1 MAEFSLDRFKYRWRG
16 NWNGSTS
23 YRRDDIVRVNGKS
36 YVCLIAHTS
45 DSSFRNDLN
54 AILPG
59 SSPPQPQPRWVVMTS
74 GRTFLGDWTSGV
86 DYNLGDIVL
95 YNGSLYLCKVSHNS
109 SFFVSEFD
117 NWTIF
122 ALHIKFV
129 GDWNSSTDY
138 APGAVVKY
146 NGLIYKCI
154 AQHTSASLLE
164 DNIVDWQVFY
174 EGLEYRGAWTPTTI
188 YRINDRVK
196 FGGSIFVVNETHT
209 SGSSFDSTKFNLEFP
224 GFQYEEGDWSNLVVY
239 NPGDIVRYGGY
250 LYYANVTNQDSQPT
264 QDDSTDY
271 WTLISKTYNF
281 RASRI
286 IQKIVTV
293 GADTVNSQNA
303 GKFYID
309 GVEAPQLALSRSS
322 TYIFDQS
329 DASNNVYARSG
340 APLFHPL
347 MFSTTANGELDGGT
361 VYNTGVVYKL
371 DGNIVSSAAYIEGFQ
386 SATSRFIEFTVSSGA
401 PDTLYYYDHFNRN
414 VGKTINV
421 TGGIQHNTSTVYRPG
436 DIVLR
441 GGRLY
446 QALVDIN
453 ESDGQD
459 SSASYLDTSAW
470 ELLLPGQF
478 WSSQW
483 QPSRN
488 YSVGEVVN
496 YLGTAYICNFE
507 HDSTNSN
514 FPGDNGSGY
523 DYWDILI
530 QEGQPGGMLAKGD
543 LLTYGLNR
551 ENVGDGSTL
560 GPLRL
565 PIGTQ
570 NQKLSVSDELEA
582 FWRDVTN
589 NADTIYVTNN
599 GSDTTGNG
607 TIYAPF
613 KTIRHAC
620 EYIEDNVT
628 PLTPMKVAVST
639 GRFEEIGP
647 IIIPAGCVVMG
658 DELRSTTITA
668 NSAKTEYQNHFQYVT
683 EYLDYFQ
690 TFLFNLITN
699 VPITTGYTGGSGQDI
714 SLPASTVLGSNAIA
728 SLITDYKNYIEFR
741 IDSGSTDPTVTGSN
755 TARFQEVISNAGAI
769 LDANKL
775 LIYNEIIGYLRANY
789 PGITFNADNIRSD
802 VYALIR
808 GIKRDLTF
816 EGNYG
821 TINFAARRFVNAVL
835 GSQQDDMFYCR
846 DTTGLRNCTVDGLQG
861 TLNPPGVF
869 DLYQRPTGGAYC
881 SLDPGWG
888 PADERTWIVNRSPY
902 IQGVTTLG
910 YAAVGQKIDGSL
922 HNGGNKSMVSNDFTQ
937 VISDGIGAWVL
948 NNARAELVS
957 VFTYYA
963 QVGYLAEDGGV
974 IRATNGNNSYGSF
987 GAIADGNDTTETPQN
1002 VSVWNRQNE
1011 ATVVE
1016 AFAGGSNDHIFA
1028 FEYGHCGENYSQA
1041 DAEIVGA
1048 GADAS
1053 VDFTD
1058 FRDGALFQARLINTS
1073 GSGTEGGSNY
1083 LVRQSSAQLTS
1094 GASTRILLNVNEV
1107 TQDEAEILGMRIL
1120 IVSGDGAGQYGIVD
1134 GFDLITKSCDV
1145 IKESDGTPG
1154 WDHVVSGTPIETALD
1169 STAVYRIEPRLVV
1182 NHPGFTSTVR
1192 NLPSLRTYAD
1202 ADFGGITETFTDID
1216 LDIGTGETFDA
1227 SAVAANVTVVQN
1239 SGVYTV
1245 TLNNPGAGYAV
1256 GDALTILGTSLGG
1269 ATPANDLVITVTS
1282 VSDDSTNSI
1291 LSFTQSGVGREGRIV
1306 AVAGPN
1312 YAQYSDDGQTW
1323 SEVNLPFSGTFV
1335 KVLNGNGNFVVVP
1348 NNDNKIAWSADGSTW
1363 TTRGLPVNEN
1373 WVDGVFGGGKFVLLA
1388 NSASGNTAV
1397 YSTNGLSWSSSSL
1410 PTGSDSTV
1418 DEYQAIAHGA
1428 GKFIA
1433 ITGSQTKDVAVSS
1446 DGISWTLKTNVLPAG
1461 GYEWAGLAF
1470 GNNRFLALAT
1480 DGSTAYSLDHGTTW
1494 YQGTSAPNGTSADLT
1509 WIDIKFSQGVFFVTA
1524 EDDAGGST
1532 YCATTEDGLYWYER
1546 TLGSSGVNKVMV
1558 FSNFSNVGRWHLF
1571 ANSTTTNGL
1580 NEVYT
1585 GAQAKLRA
1593 DIFQGSFANVKIWDP
1608 GSGYNSVSNPVTIT
1622 VTDNQF
1628 ASEVE
1633 TVNRIGVGVLAQ
1645 PDFIDRGTGYRTSTS
1660 AITITGNGYA
1670 DIVPEANT
1678 VVLKGVS
1685 VIPGPGAQI
1694 RFSTILDETTADPDD
1709 TLLFTGVGVEDL
1721 GEDDSGN
1728 GTRLVRFTLSPRLRN
1743 EFNLA
1748 HATNA
1753 TIRIRFSQCRITGH
1767 DFLDIGTGNF
1777 VETNYPELY
1786 AGGAFFTAAPE
1797 DEVLEV
1803 NGGRVF
1809 YTSTDQDGNFRAG
1822 ELFKVDQAT
1831 GIVTISA
1838 EFFDLDGL
1846 SELALGGVRL
1856 GGSGAVVNEFST
1868 DQTFAADSNN
1878 IIPTQRAIAAF
1889 LADRLSVGGSDL
1901 EVGGIQAGQV
1911 LVGTPDNVIDNA
1923 GGGYVQIPADIKFF
1937 TFDDNGNTCGIQGT
1951 VISQM
1956 LYFRNFND
1964 TIQ

>member
-16 NWNGSTS
+16 DWTASAS

-45 DSSFRNDLN
+45 SSAFRSDLN

-59 SSPPQPQPRWVVMTS
+59 SSPPQPQPKWVVMTS
-74 GRTFLGDWTSGV
+74 GRSFLGNWTSAI
-86 DYNLGDIVL
+86 DYNLGDVVL
-95 YNGSLYLCKVSHNS
+95 YQGSLYICKVSHNS
-109 SFFVSEFD
+109 SSFVTDFD
-117 NWTIF
+117 NWTLY
-122 ALHIKFV
+122 ALHFDYL
-129 GDWNSSTDY
+129 GNWSATTDY

-154 AQHTSASLLE
+154 VQHTSTSLLE
-164 DNIVDWQVFY
+164 DNIADWQIFY
-174 EGLEYRGAWTPTTI
+174 EGLQYRGPWTPDTEYRL
-188 YRINDRVK
+188 NDRVK
-196 FGGSIFVVNETHT
+196 FGGTIFVCTQTHT
-209 SGSSFDSTKFNLEFP
+209 STAEFNDILFTIEFP
-224 GFQYEEGDWSNLVVY
+224 GYQHEGEWTNTTLY
-239 NPGDIVRYGGY
+239 NVGDIVRYGGY
-250 LYYANVTNQDSQPT
+250 LYYANVSNTDSQPT
-264 QDDSTDY
+264 LDDSTDY
-271 WTLISKTYNF
+271 WTLMSKTYNF

-286 IQKIVTV
+286 VRKTVTV
-293 GADTVNSQNA
+293 GLDTINGQNA

-309 GVEAPQLALSRSS
+309 GVENPQFTFSRSS

-329 DASNNVYARSG
+329 DSSNSEYSLSG
-340 APLFHPL
+340 APLYHPL
-347 MFSTTANGELDGGT
+347 MFSTVSNGELDGGT
-361 VYNTGVVYKL
+361 TYNTGVTYKL
-371 DGNIVSSAAYIEGFQ
+371 DGNIVTSAVYIENFQ
-386 SATSRFIEFTVSSGA
+386 SATTRTVEITVSTSA
-401 PDTLYYYDHFNRN
+401 PDRLFYYCHFHRN
-414 VGKTINV
+414 LGNQIDVR
-421 TGGIQHNTSTVYRPG
+421 GGIQHDLSTAYRPG
-436 DIVLR
+436 DIILR

-446 QALVDIN
+446 QALVDVN

-459 SSASYLDTSAW
+459 STESYLDTSIW
-470 ELLLPGQF
+470 ELLVPGQF

-483 QPSRN
+483 QASRN

-507 HDSTNSN
+507 HNSSNIN
-514 FPGDNGSGY
+514 FPGDNGNGF

-560 GPLRL
+560 GPLRV

-570 NQKLSVSDELEA
+570 NQKLSVSAELEV

-589 NADTIYVTNN
+589 DADVIYVTNN
-599 GSDTTGNG
+599 GSDVTGNG
-607 TIYAPF
+607 SKYSPF
-613 KTIRHAC
+613 KSIKHAC
-620 EYIEDNVT
+620 EYVEDNVQ
-628 PLTPMKVAVST
+628 PLTPMKVHVST

-647 IIIPAGCVVMG
+647 IIMPAGCMVMG
-658 DELRSTTITA
+658 DELRSTSIVA
-668 NSAKTEYQNHFQYVT
+668 NSPIPAYENHFQYVT
-683 EYLDYFQ
+683 EYLDYFE

-699 VPITTGYTGGSGQDI
+699 VAVTTGYTGGAGQDR
-714 SLPASTVLGSNAIA
+714 SLPASNVEGSNT
-728 SLITDYKNYIEFR
+728 ITALLSDFKNYIEFR

-755 TARFQEVISNAGAI
+755 EVRFNEAIRNAGAI
-769 LDANKL
+769 LNANKV
-775 LIYNEIIGYLRANY
+775 LIYNEIIGYLQANY
-789 PGITFNADNIRSD
+789 PGITFNTDNIRMD
-802 VYALIR
+802 VYSLIR
-808 GIKRDLTF
+808 GLKRDIEF
-816 EGNYG
+816 SGNYG

-846 DTTGLRNCTVDGLQG
+846 DTTGLRNCTVSGLQG

-910 YAAVGQKIDGSL
+910 YGAVGQKIDGAL

-987 GAIADGNDTTETPQN
+987 GAIADGNDETETPQA
-1002 VSVWNRQNE
+1002 VSVWNRANE
-1011 ATVVE
+1011 ASVVE
-1016 AFAGGSNDHIFA
+1016 AFAGGNNDHIFA
-1028 FEYGHCGENYSQA
+1028 FEYGHCGENYTQA
-1041 DAEIVGA
+1041 NADIVGA

-1073 GSGTEGGSNY
+1073 GSGEAGGSNY
-1083 LVRQSSAQLTS
+1083 LVRQNSAQLTS
-1094 GASTRILLNVNEV
+1094 GASTRIILNVNED

-1120 IVSGDGAGQYGIVD
+1120 IVSGDGSGQYGIVD
-1134 GFDLITKSCDV
+1134 GFDLVTKSCDV
-1145 IKESDGTPG
+1145 IKESDGTAG
-1154 WDHVVSGTPIETALD
+1154 WDHVVPGTPIETALD
-1169 STAVYRIEPRLVV
+1169 STAVYRIEPRLEA
-1182 NHPGFTSTVR
+1182 NHPGFTSTLR
-1192 NLPSLRTYAD
+1192 NLPSSRTYAD
-1202 ADFGGITETFTDID
+1202 ADFGGITETFNSIT
-1216 LDIGTGETFDA
+1216 LDTGSGETFDE
-1227 SAVAANVTVVQN
+1227 SAVAAVVTVVQN

-1245 TLNNPGAGYAV
+1245 TLTNPGAGYAV

-1269 ATPANDLVITVTS
+1269 SSPINDLTITVTS
-1282 VSDDSTNSI
+1282 TSNDSTNSI
-1291 LSFTQSGVGREGRIV
+1291 QSFTQSGVGREGRIV

-1312 YAQYSDDGQTW
+1312 YAQYSDDGQNW

-1348 NNDNKIAWSADGSTW
+1348 DNDNKIAWSADGTSW
-1363 TTRGLPVNEN
+1363 TTRGLPVTET

-1388 NSASGNTAV
+1388 NSTSGNTAV
-1397 YSTNGLSWSSSSL
+1397 YSTNGLSWNTSVL
-1410 PTGSDSTV
+1410 PVGSDSTV

-1428 GKFIA
+1428 GKFVA
-1433 ITGSQTKDVAVSS
+1433 ITGSQTKDVAVSN
-1446 DGISWTLKTNVLPAG
+1446 DGINWTLETNVLPAG

-1480 DGSTAYSLDHGTTW
+1480 DGSTAYSLDHGATW

-1546 TLGSSGVNKVMV
+1546 TLESSGVNKVMV

-1593 DIFQGSFANVKIWDP
+1593 DVFQGAFSNVKIWDP
-1608 GSGYNSVSNPVTIT
+1608 GSGYDSVSNPVTIT

-1628 ASEVE
+1628 VAEVE
-1633 TVNRIGVGVLAQ
+1633 TENRIGVGVLAQ

-1660 AITITGNGYA
+1660 TITITGDGYA
-1670 DIVPEANT
+1670 DIIPESNT

-1694 RFSTILDETTADPDD
+1694 RFNTIPDEETEDPDD

-1721 GEDDSGN
+1721 GEDDSGT

-1743 EFNLA
+1743 EYNLE
-1748 HATNA
+1748 HATLA
-1753 TIRIRFSQCRITGH
+1753 TIRTRFSQCRITGH

-1786 AGGAFFTAAPE
+1786 AGGAFFVAAPE

-1846 SELALGGVRL
+1846 SELSLGGVRL

-1923 GGGYVQIPADIKFF
+1923 GGGYVQIPVGVDFI
-1937 TFDDNGNTCGIQGT
+1937 TFDDNGNACGIQGT

-1956 LYFRNFND
+1956 LYFRNVND